1 MTNNLSFWS
10 SLMLHIHEDYRL
22 NCLVVLD
29 YSLSCKKHKVP
40 TECIAVVG
48 RSAHTH

>member
-29 YSLSCKKHKVP
+29 YSLSCKE
-40 TECIAVVG
+40 TQ
-48 RSAHTH
+48 STD